1 MNETRQLAR
10 FAVETRFED
19 LPRDVIEHY
28 KVYVLDNIASGLVG
42 SVQPWS
48 NMIADMIRESECKGV
63 CTILGQKWRT
73 GLSGAALVNGA
84 MIGGFETD
92 HGSAPASGHPS
103 GTVFPAAMAV
113 AETERKDGK
122 SFITAM
128 VLGYEA
134 LCRIGEAATRA
145 VEDVRGF
152 HGPGTNGQFGA
163 AVAVGKLLG
172 FDEAKLTNALGIA
185 GTHSAGLLEFV
196 WEGAMTKR
204 IHLGRGAQMG
214 LESAL
219 LAGKGF
225 TGPST
230 VLEGKFGF
238 FNVFSPSPQPERL
251 LANIGKVWLGQ
262 GLQIKPYACHGTHQS
277 IVQGIDRFKA
287 SHPITAKDIRK
298 VTVAGSEFMV
308 HKHSDCEPNSV
319 MGAQYSMVFGV
330 AIALARDIANPYVYS
345 EQTLWDKEVRELA
358 TRVEAVVD
366 PRFGEF
372 NENNP
377 HGEVTIEMNSGE
389 RHVIQIAGFK
399 GLPTTPFNFDD
410 ACGKLRTYAAPIIDK
425 KQTEEIID
433 KVRHLEQLGDMAVVA
448 RLMGK

>member
-1 MNETRQLAR
+1 MNETRQLVN
-10 FAVETRFED
+10 FAVKTKFEN
-19 LPRDVIEHY
+19 LPREVVEHA
-28 KVYVLDNIASGLVG
+28 KVYVLDNIACGMVG

-48 NMIADMIRESECKGV
+48 NMVASMIREAGGTEECTV
-63 CTILGQKWRT
+63 FGQKWRAN
-73 GLSGAALVNGA
+73 LSGAALVNGT

-103 GTVFPAAMAV
+103 GSVFPAAMAV
-113 AETERKDGK
+113 AEREHKDGK
-122 SFITAM
+122 SFIAAM

-145 VEDVRGF
+145 VEDVRGY

-163 AVAVGKLLG
+163 AVAAGKLLG
-172 FDEAKLTNALGIA
+172 FDEAKLLNAMGIA

-230 VLEGKFGF
+230 ILEGKYGF
-238 FNVFSPSPQPERL
+238 FNVFSPSPQPQRL
-251 LANIGKVWLGQ
+251 LENIGKVWLEKD
-262 GLQIKPYACHGTHQS
+262 LQIKPYACHGTHQS
-277 IVQGIDRFKA
+277 IVQGLCEFKA
-287 SHPITAKDIRK
+287 RHPIHAKDIRR
-298 VTVAGSEFMV
+298 VVVAGSDFMV
-308 HKHSDCEPNSV
+308 HKHEDCEPKSV

-330 AIALARDIANPYVYS
+330 AIALTKDIANPYVYS
-345 EQTLWDKEVRELA
+345 EETLWDKEVRELA
-358 TRVEAVVD
+358 KRVEAVVD
-366 PRFGEF
+366 PRFAEF
-372 NENNP
+372 HENNP
-377 HGEVTIEMNSGE
+377 HAEVTIELANA
-389 RHVIQIAGFK
+389 RHVIKIAGFK

-410 ACGKLRTYAAPIIDK
+410 ACHKLRTYAAPIIAK
-425 KQTEEIID
+425 TRIEEIID
-433 KVRHLEQLGDMAVVA
+433 KTRHIENLADMAELA

>member
-1 MNETRQLAR
+1 MNETRQLAK
-10 FAVETRFED
+10 FAFDTRFED
-19 LPRDVIEHY
+19 LPRELVEHY
-28 KVYVLDNIASGLVG
+28 KVYVLDNIASGMAG
-42 SVQPWS
+42 SVQPWT
-48 NMIADMIRESECKGV
+48 NMIADMVRESEAKGL
-63 CTILGQKWRT
+63 CTVMGKQWKT
-73 GLSGAALVNGA
+73 GLSGATLVNGA

-103 GTVFPAAMAV
+103 GTVYPAAMTI
-113 AETERKDGK
+113 AETAHKDGK
-122 SFITAM
+122 SFILAM
-128 VLGYEA
+128 ALGYEA

-145 VEDVRGF
+145 VEDERGF

-163 AVAVGKLLG
+163 AVAAGKLMG
-172 FDEAKLTNALGIA
+172 FDAATLVNALGIA

-219 LAGKGF
+219 LAQKGF

-251 LANIGKVWLGQ
+251 LANIGKVWLSMS
-262 GLQIKPYACHGTHQS
+262 LQIKPYACHGTHQS
-277 IVQGIDRFKA
+277 IIEGIDKFKA
-287 SHPITAKDIRK
+287 THPIKPADVRK

-308 HKHSDCEPNSV
+308 YKHADFEPKSI

-330 AIALARDIANPYVYS
+330 AIALSRDIADPYVYS
-345 EQTLWDKEVRELA
+345 EATLWDKDVHELA
-358 TRVEAVVD
+358 KRVEGVID
-366 PRFGEF
+366 PRFEAF
-372 NENNP
+372 HENNP

-389 RHVIQIAGFK
+389 RHVIPIKGFR
-399 GLPTTPFNFDD
+399 GLPTTPFSFDD
-410 ACGKLRTYAAPIIDK
+410 ACRKIRNYAAPIIDK
-425 KQTEEIID
+425 KQTEEIIS
-433 KVRHLEQLGDMAVVA
+433 KVAQLENVSDMADIA
-448 RLMGK
+448 RLTGK